1 MSYSYQIQDQSAP
14 HFLTFQVIDWV
25 DIFSR
30 QIYKDIVIDSM
41 KFCRANKGLEIYSYV
56 IMSNHVHVIWRA
68 KNGDLSNVI
77 RDFKKFTGRNIIEAI
92 KTGPESR
99 QDWMLKRFEFA
110 ARSNVRNS
118 IHQFWTHENHAVEL
132 FTPDFTEQKIQYI
145 HKNPVRARI
154 VEKEEDYIYSS
165 ARNYASLWS
174 LIEIDFV

>member
-56 IMSNHVHVIWRA
+56 IMSNQVHVIWRA

>member
-145 HKNPVRARI
+145 HKNPVRAGI

>member
-118 IHQFWTHENHAVEL
+118 IHQFWTHENHSVEL

-145 HKNPVRARI
+145 HKNPVRAGI

>member
-145 HKNPVRARI
+145 HKNPVRAGI

-165 ARNYASLWS
+165 AKNYASLWS